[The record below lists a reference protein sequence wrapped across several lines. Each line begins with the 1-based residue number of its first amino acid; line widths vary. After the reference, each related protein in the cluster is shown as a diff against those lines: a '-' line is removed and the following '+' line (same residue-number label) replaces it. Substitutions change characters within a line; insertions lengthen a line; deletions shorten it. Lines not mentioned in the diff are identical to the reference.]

1 MKTMMMKHVHG
12 GLMAQL
18 RGLAAVMMVV
28 LACVVTP
35 ARAQY
40 DAPAG
45 NAHPPSEGLSEEG
58 KKQANPFGAPSR
70 QSTTTNAEKAAFA
83 EALDLEP
90 LKDLAVFHNGRV
102 KVLDTLATEMV
113 QTITGRK
120 DYNDFLHEKQPDALH
135 DKITRV
141 SYDPV
146 FTFFDLI
153 IDPAYYFDKPLI
165 GVNYLPLRRELVEL
179 QFPDRDNEANKEVQ
193 ERWMKLG
200 RVTPLMLEEFGPRVM
215 QSHQSEQPYMEGL
228 GRAQYGMQLFI
239 EAKANLEMVAPESRD
254 KPWTHVAT
262 LAEGHPVR
270 AAMTQL
276 GTAWRARDVSAA
288 NAAIATI
295 AAELPKINSEVYPTT
310 SRNIEISYN
319 RLNAF
324 EWGWVLYAFSLVSLL
339 LAFGTHRKWLAW
351 AGGLLLAG
359 GVAMHGIGFIAR
371 CLIAERF
378 AIQNQFES
386 MTGLSLFAVLLA
398 LGIMVW
404 RKQWLFGAAAA
415 AVGFMVLVTATQTAI
430 PGQTIE
436 REAAILNT
444 SVLLKYHVTTVLVS
458 YGLIALGFVVSIFYL
473 AAHYF
478 AKERIGAAAPQVAV
492 AGGDGTAAVV
502 GAALSAGDD
511 EPMTTKAKLLSDLDK
526 SQMII
531 LQLAFWTLG
540 VGILLGAWWA
550 DHSWGRWWAF
560 DPKETWALI
569 TWIVYL
575 IVIHVRM
582 ARPQGKGLTTAWL
595 SVIGFFVMLW
605 TYFGVNLLLPGLHA
619 YA

>member
-1 MKTMMMKHVHG
+1 MKMMTMKHVHG

-135 DKITRV
+135 DKITRIR
-141 SYDPV
+141 YDPV
-146 FTFFDLI
+146 FTFLDLI

-262 LAEGHPVR
+262 LAEGHLVR

-295 AAELPKINSEVYPTT
+295 AAELPKINSDVYPTT
-310 SRNIEISYN
+310 SRNIEMSYN

-351 AGGLLLAG
+351 TGGLLLAG

-386 MTGLSLFAVLLA
+386 
-398 LGIMVW
+398 
-404 RKQWLFGAAAA
+404 
-415 AVGFMVLVTATQTAI
+415 
-430 PGQTIE
+430 
-436 REAAILNT
+436 
-444 SVLLKYHVTTVLVS
+444 
-458 YGLIALGFVVSIFYL
+458 
-473 AAHYF
+473 
-478 AKERIGAAAPQVAV
+478 
-492 AGGDGTAAVV
+492 
-502 GAALSAGDD
+502 
-511 EPMTTKAKLLSDLDK
+511 
-526 SQMII
+526 
-531 LQLAFWTLG
+531 
-540 VGILLGAWWA
+540 
-550 DHSWGRWWAF
+550 
-560 DPKETWALI
+560 
-569 TWIVYL
+569 
-575 IVIHVRM
+575 
-582 ARPQGKGLTTAWL
+582 
-595 SVIGFFVMLW
+595 
-605 TYFGVNLLLPGLHA
+605 
-619 YA
+619 